1 MGQVRKS
8 IGLDV
13 QNNFRGI
20 LTDGFMSVKGVEHG
34 SMFAIGDCATIEQV
48 ASLPFFITIIDGRF
62 RSFIN
67 HHLRHTHRHRYKQY
81 ALGPTYPATPL
92 LNPC

>member
-1 MGQVRKS
+1 MRKS
-8 IGLDV
+8 IGLDA

-48 ASLPFFITIIDGRF
+48 RLLPWCIKLSYAIPNTP
-62 RSFIN
+62 
-67 HHLRHTHRHRYKQY
+67 HHYDLAIHSIYTRHT
-81 ALGPTYPATPL
+81 PS
-92 LNPC
+92 